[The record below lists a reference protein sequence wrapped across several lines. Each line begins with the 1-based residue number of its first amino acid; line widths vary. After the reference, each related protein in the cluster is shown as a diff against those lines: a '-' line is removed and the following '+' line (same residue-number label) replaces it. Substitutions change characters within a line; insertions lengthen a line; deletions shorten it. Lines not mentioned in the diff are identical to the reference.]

1 MIPTE
6 ERLEFLRD
14 IPIFAGL
21 KPDALRDLA
30 GHITEASFPAGA
42 LVFQEGE
49 PGSELFVIHT
59 GRVEVIK
66 HLGVSRETTL
76 AKLKPGDFFGEMAV
90 IERVARSAS
99 VRAAKRTLLL
109 SIRATQ
115 LHQLFVNRPD
125 QYAILILNISRDL
138 SRRLRALDEN
148 WAEASRRGSLDE
160 AMMRAM
166 EA

>member
-1 MIPTE
+1 MIPSE

-21 KPDALRDLA
+21 RPDALKELA
-30 GHITEASFPAGA
+30 DHITEASFPGGA
-42 LVFQEGE
+42 LVFHEGE
-49 PGSELFVIHT
+49 PGSELFVIYT

-66 HLGVSRETTL
+66 HLGESRETTL
-76 AKLKPGDFFGEMAV
+76 ARLQAKDFFGEMAV

-99 VRAAKRTLLL
+99 VRTVKRTLLL
-109 SIRATQ
+109 SIRSSQ
-115 LHQLFVNRPD
+115 LHQLFTNRPD

-160 AMMRAM
+160 AMIRAM

>member
-1 MIPTE
+1 MISAE

-21 KPDALRDLA
+21 KPDALQELA
-30 GHITEASFPAGA
+30 DHSTEASFPPDA
-42 LVFQEGE
+42 LVFREGE
-49 PGSELFVIHT
+49 PGSELFVIYR

-66 HLGVSRETTL
+66 HLGESRETTL

-99 VRAAKRTLLL
+99 VRAVKRTLLL
-109 SIRATQ
+109 SFRASQ
-115 LHQLFVNRPD
+115 LHRLFINRPD
-125 QYAILILNISRDL
+125 QYAIVILNISRDL

-148 WAEASRRGSLDE
+148 WADASRLGSLDE

>member
-1 MIPTE
+1 MIPAE

-21 KPDALRDLA
+21 KADALQELA
-30 GHITEASFPAGA
+30 NHITEASFPPGA
-42 LVFQEGE
+42 LVFREGE
-49 PGSELFVIHT
+49 PGSELFVICT

-66 HLGVSRETTL
+66 HLGEPRETLL
-76 AKLKPGDFFGEMAV
+76 AKLQAKDFFGEMAV
-90 IERVARSAS
+90 IERVVRSAS

-115 LHQLFVNRPD
+115 LHQLFMNRPD
-125 QYAILILNISRDL
+125 QYAIVILNISRDL

-148 WAEASRRGSLDE
+148 WSEASRYRSLDE
-160 AMMRAM
+160 AMTRAM